1 MQGNSYFSPYSL
13 HIKETEGM
21 NDAVLSKIQ
30 DAHAL
35 YEEGVDVYSN
45 GFSRSHAISSIIE
58 TCADC
63 TKEELESRESEE
75 YAIAG
80 RILLLR
86 SFGKA
91 IFMVIEDFSSSIQLY
106 SSEALLGDEFT
117 KIVKRLSIGD
127 IIGVQGFLFRTKT
140 NELTLKVKSIQ
151 LLTKNLRPLPE
162 KFHGLT
168 DIELRY
174 RQRYVDMMIDKEVRE
189 RFVKR
194 SRIVRAMRTFL
205 EERAFL
211 EVETPMLH
219 NIAGGAI
226 ARPFCTHHNTLD
238 MELFLRIAP
247 ELHLKRMLVGGFEK
261 IFEINRCFRN
271 EGISTK
277 HNPEFTTCELYWA
290 YATYE
295 DLMQLTEELFSY
307 IAHTVCGS
315 TIIEYQGEKID
326 LTQGTW
332 KKITFYDSLK
342 EIGGHTDVFL
352 HDIEAMG
359 KYIIKHG
366 IAMPLKKELAY
377 YHECIFD
384 IDVEEKLRQPT
395 YIYAYPTALS
405 PLSKRNKD
413 NPDIVDRF
421 ELFITGREMA
431 NAFSELHDPVDQRL
445 RFMSQME
452 EKYKGNDEAHPL
464 DEDFLRALEYGMP
477 PSAGEGIG
485 IDRLVMLLTDSPS
498 IRDVIAFPLLK
509 KEG

>member
-1 MQGNSYFSPYSL
+1 MQSNSYFSPYYT
-13 HIKETEGM
+13 HVTETEGM
-21 NDAVLSKIQ
+21 NDAILSKIN
-30 DAHAL
+30 DADTL
-35 YEEGVDVYSN
+35 YSDGIDIYSN
-45 GFSRSHAISSIIE
+45 GFSRTHTIESILDS
-58 TCADC
+58 CSDF
-63 TKEELESRESEE
+63 TKEDLELKESEE
-75 YAIAG
+75 YAIVG
-80 RILLLR
+80 RILFLR

-91 IFMVIEDFSSSIQLY
+91 VFMKIEDMSASMQIYLSD
-106 SSEALLGDEFT
+106 ALLGDVF
-117 KIVKRLSIGD
+117 KRIVKRLSVGD
-127 IIGVQGFLFRTKT
+127 IIGVRGFLFRTKT
-140 NELTLKVKSIQ
+140 DELTLKVTDLQ

-162 KFHGLT
+162 KFHGLH

-174 RQRYVDMMIDKEVRE
+174 RQRYVDMMIHRDVRE
-189 RFVKR
+189 RFMQR

-205 EERAFL
+205 EEESFL

-219 NIAGGAI
+219 SIAGGAI

-277 HNPEFTTCELYWA
+277 HNPEFTTCELYWS

-295 DLMQLTEELFSY
+295 DLMVLTEKLFAY
-307 IAHTVCGS
+307 IARTVCGT
-315 TIIEYQGEKID
+315 TIIEYQGQKID
-326 LTQGTW
+326 LTEGTW
-332 KKITFYDSLK
+332 KKITFYNSLK
-342 EIGGHTDVFL
+342 EIGGHTDTFL
-352 HDIEAMG
+352 HDMEAMG
-359 KYIIKHG
+359 TYIVKHG
-366 IAMPLKKELAY
+366 ISLPVKKEVAY

-384 IDVEEKLRQPT
+384 IDVEVKLIQPT
-395 YIYAYPTALS
+395 YIYEYPTALS
-405 PLSKRNKD
+405 PLSKRNKN

-421 ELFITGREMA
+421 ELFITGREIA
-431 NAFSELHDPVDQRL
+431 NAFSELNDPIDQRL

-452 EKYKGNDEAHPL
+452 EKYGGNDEAHPL

-477 PSAGEGIG
+477 PAAGEGIG